1 MQQRTCQVAIVGAG
15 PAGLAC
21 AIRLRQLGVREVLLI
36 DREATAGGIPRH
48 CGHSPFGMREFH
60 RLLTGPSYA
69 RRLVRQAIDLGVE
82 LLLNTTVVK
91 LEAGGR
97 LILSTLAGEQN
108 LQAAKIVICTGN
120 RETPRAARLVSGTR
134 PMGITTTGALQSMVY
149 LKRRQPFRQPL
160 IVGSE
165 LVAFSALLTCRHA
178 RIRPVAMIDSGSR
191 VAAFGWAAML
201 PRVLGVPLLLQRSL
215 KSINGGQR
223 VESVEIEDRSGQVKT
238 LRCDGVIFSGCFVA
252 EASLVKQSHLQIDR
266 RSGGPVVDQYARCS
280 DPDYFACGNLLHP
293 VDTAGWC
300 WSEGRRLAAF
310 VHADLN
316 GGLPPTRSLLEI
328 ESASADIRYF
338 TPQRI
343 AIPQSASDLQP
354 LANDW
359 PGLQLRF
366 NHDSHG
372 LLRLCSEGRTITSR
386 TVNSRA
392 HTRQLLELPLRDLFH
407 CQALSLDLGPGARE

>member
-1 MQQRTCQVAIVGAG
+1 MRQQTCQVAIVGAG

-21 AIRLRQLGVREVLLI
+21 AIRLRQLGVQEVLLI
-36 DREATAGGIPRH
+36 EREAAAGGIPRH
-48 CGHSPFGMREFH
+48 CGHSPFGMREFR
-60 RLLTGPSYA
+60 RLLSGPAYA
-69 RRLVRQAIDLGVE
+69 RRLVQQAADLGVR

-91 LEAGGR
+91 LAAGGR
-97 LILSTLAGEQN
+97 LILSTRAGEER
-108 LQAAKIVICTGN
+108 LQAAKVVLGTGN
-120 RETPRAARLVSGTR
+120 RETPRAPRLVSGTR

-165 LVAFSALLTCRHA
+165 LVSFSALLTCRHA
-178 RIRPVAMIDSGSR
+178 GIRPVAMIDSGSR
-191 VAAFGWAAML
+191 VNAFGWAALL
-201 PRVLGVPLLLQRSL
+201 PRVLAVPLLLNRAI
-215 KSINGGQR
+215 KSINGNQR
-223 VESVEIEDRSGQVKT
+223 VESVEIEDRAGQVET
-238 LRCDGVIFSGCFVA
+238 LPCDGVIFSGCFVA
-252 EASLVKQSHLQIDR
+252 EASLIKQSHLRIDR

-280 DPDYFACGNLLHP
+280 DADYFACGNLLHP

-316 GGLPPTRSLLEI
+316 GGLPPTERLLEI

-343 AIPQSASDLQP
+343 AIPQSAGELQP
-354 LANDW
+354 LAQGW

-372 LLRLCSEGRTITSR
+372 LLRLSSDGTTITSR
-386 TVNSRA
+386 TLKARA
-392 HTRQLLELPLRDLFH
+392 QTRQLLALPLSNLFH
-407 CQALSLDLGPGARE
+407 CQTLSLDLTPRTRE